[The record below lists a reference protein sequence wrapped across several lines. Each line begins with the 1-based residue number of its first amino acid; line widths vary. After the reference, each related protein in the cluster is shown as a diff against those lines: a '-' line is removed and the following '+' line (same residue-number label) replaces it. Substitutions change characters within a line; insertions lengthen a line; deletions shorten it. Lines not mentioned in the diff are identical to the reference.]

1 MGRRRMCF
9 RLNPRRVW
17 VRSLRARFFYL
28 LGIFRRW
35 RTASYSRALEA
46 LKEGLAG
53 SGSSS
58 SASRKEGFGG
68 AQCRLRSCGYSSPFY
83 SEAIADCLE
92 FIKRL
97 LCFCGRLQ
105 VSHPDVDKQSS
116 VCICLFLLL
125 LLLLLLFSFCFPLF
139 PKVTM
144 SISRLCFLRK
154 LCFFPLNSDEKL

>member
-1 MGRRRMCF
+1 MGRLSSPEFGRRWGRRRMCF

-46 LKEGLAG
+46 VKEGLAG

-92 FIKRL
+92 FIKR
-97 LCFCGRLQ
+97 
-105 VSHPDVDKQSS
+105 SS
-116 VCICLFLLL
+116 VSVEDYKSL
-125 LLLLLLFSFCFPLF
+125 
-139 PKVTM
+139 TQM
-144 SISRLCFLRK
+144 
-154 LCFFPLNSDEKL
+154 